1 MAALAALLVC
11 CGCAAQPA
19 DAGSALFATEDGRMT
34 FTFPAGWTAD
44 AESRAF
50 DLVCRDEAR
59 ELSAGVFSYT
69 REGAAMP
76 FEPSEA
82 LDFHVEDFCARLEDA
97 GEPGGKEERAD
108 GGTLLYVGAVRGGR
122 NRLLF
127 HADRIFRLL
136 GAVRGGGDDLPGGG
150 LRGGAR
156 RVRRDRR
163 LGRARGGAAGPRP
176 ARAGRVNPLPV
187 RFCG

>member
-108 GGTLLYVGAVRGGR
+108 GGHSFTSVLLEAGGTAYYFTLIDHSQRQRQRRGPLQH
-122 NRLLF
+122 LL
-127 HADRIFRLL
+127 LP
-136 GAVRGGGDDLPGGG
+136 RGQERPAL
-150 LRGGAR
+150 
-156 RVRRDRR
+156 RVRR
-163 LGRARGGAAGPRP
+163 RARGQR
-176 ARAGRVNPLPV
+176 ARLQLIDSPDR
-187 RFCG
+187 

>member
-1 MAALAALLVC
+1 MNGRRGLAALAALLVC
-11 CGCAAQPA
+11 CGCAAEPA
-19 DAGSALFATEDGRMT
+19 GAGGALFATEDGRMT

-82 LDFHVEDFCARLEDA
+82 LDFHVEDFRARLEDV
-97 GEPGGKEERAD
+97 GEPGTKEERAD
-108 GGTLLYVGAVRGGR
+108 GTHSFTTVLLTAGDTACYFTLIEFSGYSGRFAV
-122 NRLLF
+122 
-127 HADRIFRLL
+127 
-136 GAVRGGGDDLPGGG
+136 AVMTCPED
-150 LRGGAR
+150 AFESE
-156 RVRRDRR
+156 
-163 LGRARGGAAGPRP
+163 
-176 ARAGRVNPLPV
+176 RAGFDAIAASAALTEEPPGPAPR
-187 RFCG
+187 GQAA

>member
-1 MAALAALLVC
+1 
-11 CGCAAQPA
+11 
-19 DAGSALFATEDGRMT
+19 MT

-50 DLVCRDEAR
+50 DLVCREEAR

-97 GEPGGKEERAD
+97 GEPVSYTHLSTAWSRSSSPRRA
-108 GGTLLYVGAVRGGR
+108 T
-122 NRLLF
+122 
-127 HADRIFRLL
+127 
-136 GAVRGGGDDLPGGG
+136 
-150 LRGGAR
+150 
-156 RVRRDRR
+156 
-163 LGRARGGAAGPRP
+163 
-176 ARAGRVNPLPV
+176 
-187 RFCG
+187 